1 MTRLT
6 EANTSAEIGLSR
18 YFRPYTEKRDL
29 LVLVEGDDDVFFW
42 KKILEYAKDKY
53 ARIDV
58 HTLKLPDAESH
69 GTETDRKGKRS
80 LMEDVHDLGPSK
92 VVAVDMDYDHIV
104 SGYHSYSARIGHDP
118 CVLHTIYYSMENHKL
133 YPDILQKYV
142 SEITQE
148 EPDFDFDSLVASF
161 STLIAP
167 FLRLIIIGECKRAD
181 NTLNE
186 SEKELL
192 SIKGFRA
199 DIANLKFTR
208 KDGDKETAAWLEYMN
223 GKYGPL
229 LEKYHTATLSLKEE
243 LTASMGISEKDY
255 WKLLQGHTLAGYL
268 LRVLKDIAAE
278 IQERKEKETIEKL
291 TDKSKVRET
300 LKQFRDT
307 SGIGSMKMHEYVKL
321 VFTQRPVLSENDP
334 GIPLIRQQIDRIP
347 AK

>member
-1 MTRLT
+1 
-6 EANTSAEIGLSR
+6 
-18 YFRPYTEKRDL
+18 
-29 LVLVEGDDDVFFW
+29 
-42 KKILEYAKDKY
+42 
-53 ARIDV
+53 
-58 HTLKLPDAESH
+58 
-69 GTETDRKGKRS
+69 
-80 LMEDVHDLGPSK
+80 
-92 VVAVDMDYDHIV
+92 
-104 SGYHSYSARIGHDP
+104 
-118 CVLHTIYYSMENHKL
+118 
-133 YPDILQKYV
+133 
-142 SEITQE
+142 
-148 EPDFDFDSLVASF
+148 
-161 STLIAP
+161 
-167 FLRLIIIGECKRAD
+167 
-181 NTLNE
+181 
-186 SEKELL
+186 
-192 SIKGFRA
+192 
-199 DIANLKFTR
+199 
-208 KDGDKETAAWLEYMN
+208 MN

-334 GIPLIRQQIDRIP
+334 GITLIRQQIDRIP